1 MAQTIPTNCGMCQ
14 LARLM
19 SDIVT
24 HSLELSPP
32 LTSISLAKADDIE
45 GGTVKVCSA
54 VLERHAC
61 TVAVR
66 QDVMTPIAR
75 TQEWHM
81 SSTPV
86 AKAIARLWKHIIQ
99 TTLALYGCPCIMKE
113 HPSEVTEMFFGS
125 AMPSIRK
132 GVLLVGSS
140 SPVEFE
146 GI

>member
-1 MAQTIPTNCGMCQ
+1 
-14 LARLM
+14 M

-61 TVAVR
+61 TVAVC

-86 AKAIARLWKHIIQ
+86 AKAIAKLWKHTIQ
-99 TTLALYGCPCIMKE
+99 ITLALYGCHCIVKE
-113 HPSEVTEMFFGS
+113 HPSEVIEVLLGS
-125 AMPSIRK
+125 AKMSIRD
-132 GVLLVGSS
+132 GEVMFRNS
-140 SPVEFE
+140 SPVEL
-146 GI
+146 